1 MITYD
6 YYRIFYYVAQ
16 YKSFTKAARALHNNQ
31 PNITRC
37 MNNLEQELKYTLFL
51 RSNKGI
57 ALTPEG
63 RQLYEHVALAFEQLS
78 IGEEEI
84 RQNGELEHGLVS
96 IGASENA
103 LRLILLEKLEL
114 FRRAK
119 AYVGDS
125 CLIIAGTGSN
135 CTEHAAALSRAA
147 EGAGADAL
155 LVVTPYY
162 NKATPEGLLAHYS
175 AVAGAVHIP
184 VIAYNV
190 PSRTGVDIPVEVY
203 DRLSRIP
210 NLAGVKEASSGISK
224 IAKLCAACP
233 DFPVWSGNDDQAVA
247 VMSLGGQGVI
257 SVLSNVA
264 PVETQ
269 AMAQAA
275 LAGDFDTAAAL
286 QAELLPLIELLF
298 CEVNPI
304 PVKAAM
310 QLIGYDCGGCRLPL
324 TPMSEENLEK
334 LKKYLL

>member
-1 MITYD
+1 MKIIIVGCGKVGY
-6 YYRIFYYVAQ
+6 A
-16 YKSFTKAARALHNNQ
+16 
-31 PNITRC
+31 
-37 MNNLEQELKYTLFL
+37 
-51 RSNKGI
+51 I
-57 ALTPEG
+57 A
-63 RQLYEHVALAFEQLS
+63 RQLS
-78 IGEEEI
+78 GENHDI
-84 RQNGELEHGLVS
+84 VM
-96 IGASENA
+96 
-103 LRLILLEKLEL
+103 
-114 FRRAK
+114 
-119 AYVGDS
+119 VDS
-125 CLIIAGTGSN
+125 D
-135 CTEHAAALSRAA
+135 AAALSRAA

-155 LVVTPYY
+155 LIVTPYY

-210 NLAGVKEASSGISK
+210 NLAGVKEASSSISK

-304 PVKAAM
+304 PVKKAM
-310 QLIGYDCGGCRLPL
+310 ELLGWKVGDLRLPL
-324 TPMSEENLEK
+324 VEPSEEHIAYIKRELENAGCK
-334 LKKYLL
+334 I